1 MKIPMKK
8 IAPLLLSLLLA
19 PTLSGHAAE
28 PPAKPATAAK
38 PTKAASTPRA
48 KEAAKDAPP
57 AATAPAPP
65 TETLSYGRFGKVYIY
80 RRTPHPS
87 HVALFFSGDGGWNLG
102 VVDMA
107 QILSDMDTL
116 VVGISVPDY
125 VAKLNASKESC
136 TSAAVD
142 LELLSK
148 YVQKT
153 MGLPNYEPPV
163 LVGYSSGATL
173 AYAALVQAPPSTFSG
188 AISMGFCP
196 DLELT
201 HPFCPGHGIASD
213 PGPKGKGLVFRPAST
228 LEQPWIAFQGTI
240 DKVCFKDDVVKYT
253 AKVKGS
259 ETILLPDVGHGFSRA
274 NKWAPQFRQAFRKIV
289 QADKPPAAPAAV
301 APPAAGGATQGGVPS
316 VAGLPLVE
324 VPAKGQGGKMLA
336 VILSGDG
343 GWAGIDK
350 DVAGALSAQGIPVV
364 GWNSLQYFWSPK
376 SPEIGAKD
384 LDRILRH
391 YLATWGKSE
400 ALLVGYSFGADVLP
414 FFANRLPAD
423 LLDRVRLV
431 ALLGPEKI
439 ADFEFHVSDWLGG
452 GSKGQPVL
460 PEVKKL
466 GGHPPV
472 LCLYGSQEKD
482 SLCPEITPALG
493 KAQVLPGAHHFGG
506 DYDVLAA
513 LILKAAQGS
522 GAEAKK

>member
-1 MKIPMKK
+1 MKK
-8 IAPLLLSLLLA
+8 IALPLILLLLA
-19 PTLSGHAAE
+19 SVLPGRAAE
-28 PPAKPATAAK
+28 APPAKAAPPVATARRVPKYGAREGGREGC
-38 PTKAASTPRA
+38 AAGRHLPR
-48 KEAAKDAPP
+48 
-57 AATAPAPP
+57 PP
-65 TETLSYGRFGKVYIY
+65 TETLTYGRFGTVYIY

-87 HVALFFSGDGGWNLG
+87 HVAIFFSGDGGWNLG

-107 QILSDMDTL
+107 QILADMDTL
-116 VVGISVPDY
+116 VVGVSVPAY
-125 VAKLNASKESC
+125 MKKINAAKESC

-153 MGLPNYEPPV
+153 LGLPNYEPPV

-188 AISMGFCP
+188 GISMGFCP

-213 PGPKGKGLVFRPAST
+213 PGPKGKGVVFRPAST

-240 DKVCFKDDVVKYT
+240 DQVCNKDDVVKYT
-253 AKVKGS
+253 AKVKGG
-259 ETILLPDVGHGFSRA
+259 ETVLLPDVGHGFSKA

-289 QADKPPAAPAAV
+289 QDDKRPAAAATGT
-301 APPAAGGATQGGVPS
+301 AAKGAPS

-324 VPAKGQGGKMLA
+324 VPAKAQGGKMLA
-336 VILSGDG
+336 VIISGDG

-364 GWNSLQYFWSPK
+364 GWNSLQYFWSAK
-376 SPEIGAKD
+376 TPEVGAKD
-384 LDRILRH
+384 LERILRH
-391 YLATWGKSE
+391 YLAVWDKQE
-400 ALLVGYSFGADVLP
+400 ALLIGYSFGADVLP
-414 FFANRLPAD
+414 AFASRLPAD
-423 LLDRVRLV
+423 LLERVRLV
-431 ALLGPEKI
+431 ALLGPGKT
-439 ADFEFHVSDWLGG
+439 ADFEFHVTDWLGG

-460 PEVKKL
+460 PEVRKL
-466 GGHPPV
+466 AGHPPV
-472 LCLYGSQEKD
+472 LCLYGSQESD
-482 SLCPEITPALG
+482 SLCPQISAPLG

-506 DYDVLAA
+506 DYDALAA
-513 LILKAAQGS
+513 LILKAAQAG

>member
-1 MKIPMKK
+1 MKK
-8 IAPLLLSLLLA
+8 IALLLLPLLLA
-19 PTLSGHAAE
+19 PSVVARAAE
-28 PPAKPATAAK
+28 KPAK
-38 PTKAASTPRA
+38 TKAATPASARA
-48 KEAAKDAPP
+48 KEAAKDSPP

-65 TETLSYGRFGKVYIY
+65 TETLTYGRFGKVYIY

-87 HVALFFSGDGGWNLG
+87 HVAIFFSGDGGWNLG

-107 QILSDMDTL
+107 QILADMDTL
-116 VVGISVPDY
+116 VVGVNVPAY
-125 VAKLNASKESC
+125 VGKLNAAKESC

-153 MGLPNYEPPV
+153 LGLPNYEPPV

-188 AISMGFCP
+188 GIGMGFCP

-213 PGPKGKGLVFRPAST
+213 PGPKGKGIVFRPATT

-240 DKVCFKDDVVKYT
+240 DKVCFKDDVVQYT
-253 AKVKGS
+253 AKVKNA
-259 ETILLPDVGHGFSRA
+259 ETVLLPDVGHGFSKA

-289 QADKPPAAPAAV
+289 QGDKPPAAAA
-301 APPAAGGATQGGVPS
+301 PAAGAPSPGAAPAKGVPS
-316 VAGLPLVE
+316 VADLPLVE
-324 VPAKGQGGKMLA
+324 VPAKAQGGKMLA

-364 GWNSLQYFWSPK
+364 GWNSLQYFWSARTPDV
-376 SPEIGAKD
+376 AARD

-391 YLATWGKSE
+391 YMAVWNRQE
-400 ALLVGYSFGADVLP
+400 VLLVGYSFGADVLP

-423 LLDRVRLV
+423 LLERIRLV
-431 ALLGPEKI
+431 SLLGPGKT
-439 ADFEFHVSDWLGG
+439 ADFEFHVTDWLGG

-460 PEVKKL
+460 PEVRKL
-466 GGHPPV
+466 AGHPPV
-472 LCLYGSQEKD
+472 LCLYGSQESD
-482 SLCPEITPALG
+482 SLCPQIPPALG

-513 LILKAAQGS
+513 LILKAAQGG
-522 GAEAKK
+522 GAEAKR

>member
-1 MKIPMKK
+1 MKK
-8 IAPLLLSLLLA
+8 IALLLLPLLLTPVLA
-19 PTLSGHAAE
+19 ARAAE
-28 PPAKPATAAK
+28 KPAKTKTAA
-38 PTKAASTPRA
+38 PAAASATSARA
-48 KEAAKDAPP
+48 KEAAKDSPP

-65 TETLSYGRFGKVYIY
+65 TETLTYGRFGKVYIY

-87 HVALFFSGDGGWNLG
+87 HVAIFFSGDGGWNLG

-107 QILSDMDTL
+107 QILADMDTL
-116 VVGISVPDY
+116 VVGVNVPAY
-125 VAKLNASKESC
+125 VGKLNAAKESC

-153 MGLPNYEPPV
+153 LGLPNYEPPV

-188 AISMGFCP
+188 GIGMGFCP

-213 PGPKGKGLVFRPAST
+213 PGPKGKGVVFRPATT

-253 AKVKGS
+253 AKVKNA
-259 ETILLPDVGHGFSRA
+259 ETVLLPDVGHGFSKA

-289 QADKPPAAPAAV
+289 QGDKPPAAAAPAPSA
-301 APPAAGGATQGGVPS
+301 APGTTPGKGVPS
-316 VAGLPLVE
+316 VADLPLVE
-324 VPAKGQGGKMLA
+324 VPAKAQGGKMLA

-364 GWNSLQYFWSPK
+364 GWNSLQYFWS
-376 SPEIGAKD
+376 AKTPDVAARD

-391 YLATWGKSE
+391 YMAVWNRQE
-400 ALLVGYSFGADVLP
+400 VLLVGYSFGADVLP

-423 LLDRVRLV
+423 LLERVRLV
-431 ALLGPEKI
+431 SLLGPGKT
-439 ADFEFHVSDWLGG
+439 ADFEFHVTDWLGG

-460 PEVKKL
+460 PEVRKL
-466 GGHPPV
+466 AGHPPV
-472 LCLYGSQEKD
+472 LCLYGSQESD
-482 SLCPEITPALG
+482 SLCPQIPPALG

-506 DYDVLAA
+506 DYDALAA
-513 LILKAAQGS
+513 LILKAAQG
-522 GAEAKK
+522 GTAEAKR

>member
-1 MKIPMKK
+1 MKK
-8 IAPLLLSLLLA
+8 IALPLIPLLLAAVL
-19 PTLSGHAAE
+19 PGRAAE
-28 PPAKPATAAK
+28 APPAKAAPPVSSPVSSPNTA
-38 PTKAASTPRA
+38 RA
-48 KEAAKDAPP
+48 KAAAKDAPP
-57 AATAPAPP
+57 AATSAAPP
-65 TETLSYGRFGKVYIY
+65 TETLTYGRFGTVYIY

-87 HVALFFSGDGGWNLG
+87 HVAIFFSGDGGWNLG

-107 QILSDMDTL
+107 QILADMDTL
-116 VVGISVPDY
+116 VVGVSVPAY
-125 VAKLNASKESC
+125 MKKINAAKESC

-148 YVQKT
+148 YVQKKL
-153 MGLPNYEPPV
+153 GLPDYEPPV

-188 AISMGFCP
+188 GIGMGFCP

-213 PGPKGKGLVFRPAST
+213 PGPKGKGVVFRPAST

-240 DKVCFKDDVVKYT
+240 DQVCNKDDVVKYT
-253 AKVKGS
+253 AKVKGG
-259 ETILLPDVGHGFSRA
+259 ETVLLPDVGHGFSKT

-289 QADKPPAAPAAV
+289 QGDKPAAAP
-301 APPAAGGATQGGVPS
+301 PPGTAAGKGAPS

-324 VPAKGQGGKMLA
+324 VPAKAQGGKMLA

-350 DVAGALSAQGIPVV
+350 DVAGALSAQGIPVA
-364 GWNSLQYFWSPK
+364 GWNSLQYFWSAK
-376 SPEIGAKD
+376 TPEVGAKD

-391 YLATWGKSE
+391 YLAVWDKQE
-400 ALLVGYSFGADVLP
+400 ALLIGYSFGADVLP
-414 FFANRLPAD
+414 AFASRLPAD
-423 LLDRVRLV
+423 LLERVRLV
-431 ALLGPEKI
+431 ALLGPGKT

-460 PEVKKL
+460 PEVRKL
-466 GGHPPV
+466 AGHPPV
-472 LCLYGSQEKD
+472 LCLYGSQESD
-482 SLCPEITPALG
+482 SLCPQISAPLG

-506 DYDVLAA
+506 DYDALAA
-513 LILKAAQGS
+513 LILKAAQAG